1 MKNCI
6 HNGKNCICK
15 DSPDVRFSKKEHSD
29 LDILF
34 LHQDNFFQKLERLC
48 DVNARST
55 QSYLMQ
61 REHSKSDA
69 STRVVGISLEVSVVF
84 SGKTSPSK

>member
-1 MKNCI
+1 M
-6 HNGKNCICK
+6 
-15 DSPDVRFSKKEHSD
+15 VT
-29 LDILF
+29 
-34 LHQDNFFQKLERLC
+34 FFQKLEKLC
-48 DVNARST
+48 YVNARST
-55 QSYLMQ
+55 ESYLMQ